1 MENIETKQQFI
12 SLRAK
17 GNSFQKIADELG
29 VSKQTL
35 ITWSHALQADIHNQR
50 SLEYDN
56 LLFQYQLNREN
67 QLKTFSELIQKVT
80 TELVS
85 RKLTD
90 LSTDKVFLLYFKI
103 IDGLKDIQIPLKLE
117 KESTWD
123 IEPTKSYWET

>member
-1 MENIETKQQFI
+1 MENIETKQQFV

-35 ITWSHALQADIHNQR
+35 ISWSHALQSDIHNLR

-67 QLKTFSELIQKVT
+67 QIKIFSELIHKVT
-80 TELVS
+80 TELDS
-85 RKLTD
+85 RNLAELT
-90 LSTDKVFLLYFKI
+90 TDKVILLYFKI
-103 IDGLKDIQIPLKLE
+103 MDGLKDIQIPLKLE
-117 KESTWD
+117 KDTAWD
-123 IEPTKSYWET
+123 IATTKSYWET